1 MRIKWPLLLLA
12 ICYLFGCTHF
22 SSSNSKFIYKP
33 FFKDTCFTKFAN
45 DTLLIVSSSDFAYY
59 PFGRI
64 KDSAALSHSVLKDF
78 TAMEIGH
85 DTLTF
90 GTFDLTLNTNKITVL
105 FNNDPGTSPQVDYF
119 IMKGEINEKSATLA
133 NGIRVGMDK
142 KDFFNTFF
150 DFFPDKVITGCN
162 VAVIQCC
169 VDDVNQYYT
178 FKNDILQSIK
188 FK

>member
-1 MRIKWPLLLLA
+1 MRSRRTLLFLVICCLL
-12 ICYLFGCTHF
+12 GCAHF

-33 FFKDTCFTKFAN
+33 FFKDTCFTKFAD

-64 KDSAALSHSVLKDF
+64 KDSAALLHSVLKDF
-78 TAMEIGH
+78 KATEITH
-85 DTLTF
+85 DTLSF
-90 GTFDLTLNTNKITVL
+90 GTFDLTLNTNKIRLL

-119 IMKGEINEKSATLA
+119 IMKGEINDKSATLA
-133 NGIRVGMDK
+133 NGIKVGMDK

-150 DFFPDKVITGCN
+150 DSFPEKVFTGCN
-162 VAVIQCC
+162 IVVIQCC
-169 VDDVNQYYT
+169 VDDVDQYYT